1 MTKLKEEFFKILPP
15 TIYFFVALHLVMFIR
30 VLMLEGTGLSPYS
43 SASIAVTA
51 LILGKAVLLADMLPL
66 INRFPNKPLI
76 YNIAWKT
83 VIYLLISA
91 VLHYLER
98 LIDFWR
104 ETGSFVAGNE
114 KLLSVIIWPH
124 FFAIQIILL
133 VLIAMYCTVHE
144 LVRVIGREK
153 ALRIFF
159 GRCLRRK
166 CNRPLSNSEENVM
179 HEQLQAIITV
189 LSLINPAICAAM
201 FARAVAGQSLG
212 EKITDSARAAFAVLI
227 ILTVAALLGSNCWT
241 YSGCRWMPLWWR
253 VAGCWRG
260 WGSPCSVGNR
270 PQGIQDQS
278 NRSRR

>member
-1 MTKLKEEFFKILPP
+1 MLFYRTGCFVCQPNFRSSSVARFFNEGSQLKMSKLKEEFFKLLPP
-15 TIYFFVALHLVMFIR
+15 TIFFFVTLHIVMFVR
-30 VLMLEGTGLSPYS
+30 VLMLEGTGISPYS

-51 LILGKAVLLADMLPL
+51 LVLGKAVLVADMLPL

-124 FFAIQIILL
+124 FWAIQIILF
-133 VLIAMYCTVHE
+133 VLIAAYCMVHE

-159 GRCLRRK
+159 G
-166 CNRPLSNSEENVM
+166 P
-179 HEQLQAIITV
+179 
-189 LSLINPAICAAM
+189 
-201 FARAVAGQSLG
+201 
-212 EKITDSARAAFAVLI
+212 
-227 ILTVAALLGSNCWT
+227 
-241 YSGCRWMPLWWR
+241 MP
-253 VAGCWRG
+253 V
-260 WGSPCSVGNR
+260 
-270 PQGIQDQS
+270 PQV
-278 NRSRR
+278 